1 VSDAPALR
9 ASDADRDRAVAS
21 LREHLAEGRLTLD
34 EFTERID
41 LAYRART
48 HAELDDLARDLP
60 AAAAPAPS
68 HRKPTRF
75 LFALFGST
83 ECDGRIRVGRH
94 VTCLAGFGNIDLDLR
109 RATLE
114 GDVVTVTMLGAFS
127 AIHLYVPDGIE
138 VDVHGFS
145 IFGHKRRR
153 GGDSE
158 PRPGT
163 PLVRVYAISL
173 FAGLDVWSV
182 PRALMQRS
190 WDEIIE
196 ALSVRRTRELNG

>member
-1 VSDAPALR
+1 MRKVPALR
-9 ASDADRDRAVAS
+9 ASDADREAAVAS

-48 HAELDDLARDLP
+48 HAELDELSRDLP
-60 AAAAPAPS
+60 AAAPPS
-68 HRKPTRF
+68 RRKPTRF
-75 LFALFGST
+75 LFSLFGST
-83 ECDGRIRVGRH
+83 ECDGRIRVGRR

-114 GDVVTVTMLGAFS
+114 SDVVTVTMLGAFA
-127 AIHLYVPDGIE
+127 AIDLYVPEGIE

-153 GGDSE
+153 GGDTE

-163 PLVRVYAISL
+163 PLVRVYAVSL

-182 PRALMQRS
+182 PRALMQRG
-190 WDEIIE
+190 WGEVIE
-196 ALSVRRTRELNG
+196 ALSERRTRELSA